1 MSGTFNSPVGIPA
14 IYKTTVLNGA
24 SIDGETDYNGTILS
38 LEVAGGLAW
47 SIGQRARMSKRNG
60 GPINIYLVDGMV
72 TEYKN
77 TLGVWTLKIYVD
89 YQVTGIGNFENA
101 LVNVGGEPGPS
112 GGAGAA
118 GENADEV
125 VLAYLLMK

>member
-1 MSGTFNSPVGIPA
+1 MSGTFNSPVGVPA

-24 SIDGETDYNGTILS
+24 SIDGETSYLGTILS

-47 SIGQRARMSKRNG
+47 SIGQRARMFKING

-77 TLGVWTLKIYVD
+77 TLGVWTLEIYVD

-101 LVNVGGEPGPS
+101 LVNVGGEPG
-112 GGAGAA
+112 AA
-118 GENADEV
+118 GNDAVAD
-125 VLAYLLMK
+125 